1 MGTIEQIKKNL
12 IAKEKIENDADHPQK
27 MRDAKPSV
35 LASLFHTFG
44 GGCINDGIYISYL
57 IMEFYGFDVSKF
69 LCYQCQEQKK
79 QEAVEDQYP
88 PAEEMVYSKEQNEEV
103 LRNYQIK

>member
-1 MGTIEQIKKNL
+1 MGTVEQIKKNL
-12 IAKEKIENDADHPQK
+12 LAKEKIENDADHPRK
-27 MRDAKPSV
+27 MRDVRPPV

-44 GGCINDGIYISYL
+44 GGCVICGKWVSYL
-57 IMEFYGFDVSKF
+57 NLKFYDFNVSRVQ
-69 LCYQCQEQKK
+69 CYACQETTRT
-79 QEAVEDQYP
+79 EDDYP